1 MIDSYK
7 LKEVKKMRA
16 ARIILIIFMVGFLS
30 GCITISSQEYKSGMI
45 WNTVTAR
52 DYIDTGVRI
61 EAECSF
67 TPEYRQL
74 WLEWMNTEESIVNY
88 NIALCE
94 RIVEDMTKSRLF
106 SRVNMGSYDMLMR
119 IEHSES
125 KTEHKTVI
133 SIKDKNNKD
142 VGGNYTASG
151 MRRGYG
157 GESFH
162 ASLSQLLS
170 DVRDQMMADYK
181 AGKGIAVALGGGIQT
196 AGYDYDAQ
204 AGGGA
209 SLGVQIQ
216 PVTAELAG
224 QFGLSE
230 AKGALVTDVVK
241 SSAADKA
248 GIRRGDIILEF
259 NRTKIA
265 LPKDLQNAVAASRAE
280 ENALLLISRDRAS
293 IFLTVKLGAVQ
304 GGLARTPKKEE
315 PSYTPPS
322 DIKLPPL
329 RSDTYAV
336 VVGID
341 YKGRQEI
348 PNLNYASADA
358 AKVYDILTDPRYGG
372 VPKENTILLLNEKA
386 TRNEMVTALR
396 KIKSWDGFVY
406 VYYSGHG
413 APNTKGDK
421 FVDAYL
427 IPSDVVIT
435 DPEALDE
442 TAIKVS
448 YLQELVDTSSAKGVF
463 IALDSCFSGGG
474 KSIVP
479 KGGKPLVG
487 MIVSP
492 ELMKPKGAGKVIV
505 TSSATNQQSWEDES
519 ELKSGIFSHY
529 LIEGLK
535 GRGGKEAWVK
545 VEELADYIK
554 ENVPKAAKK
563 LKGADQNPQIAGRGD
578 FAVTRNWERAKVMD
592 VEIARAKL
600 KDSFEKGIITAEQLS
615 KAMDELK
622 SSKKSKTLEAY
633 LEGKIDEKKFGEL
646 Y

>member
-1 MIDSYK
+1 MFIR
-7 LKEVKKMRA
+7 LAV
-16 ARIILIIFMVGFLS
+16 LIIFGLGFLS
-30 GCITISSQEYKSGMI
+30 GCITISKQEYQSGMI

-52 DYIDTGVRI
+52 DYIDAGVRI
-61 EAECSF
+61 EAECNF
-67 TPEYRQL
+67 TPEYKQL
-74 WLEWMNTEESIVNY
+74 WFEWMNTEESIMNY
-88 NIALCE
+88 NLALCE

-106 SRVNMGSYDMLMR
+106 SRVNVGSYDMLMR

-125 KTEHKTVI
+125 KTEHKTVV
-133 SIKDKNNKD
+133 SVKDKNNRD
-142 VGGNYTASG
+142 IGVNYTGSA

-170 DVRDQMMADYK
+170 DIRDQMMADYK
-181 AGKGIAVALGGGIQT
+181 AGKGIAVALGGGVQT

-204 AGGGA
+204 SGGGG
-209 SLGVQIQ
+209 LGVQIQ
-216 PVTAELAG
+216 PVTAELAR

-230 AKGALVTDVVK
+230 AKGALVTDVLK
-241 SSAADKA
+241 GSSADKA

-259 NRTKIA
+259 NRTKISM
-265 LPKDLQNAVAASRAE
+265 PKDLQNAVASSRAE

-293 IFLTVKLGAVQ
+293 IFLTAKLGAVQ
-304 GGLARTPKKEE
+304 SGVARPLKKEE
-315 PSYTPPS
+315 PLFVPAPP

-341 YKGRQEI
+341 YKGREEI

-372 VPKENTILLLNEKA
+372 VPKENTVLLLNEKA

-413 APNTKGDK
+413 APRTKGDK

-427 IPSDVVIT
+427 IPNDVVIT

-505 TSSATNQQSWEDES
+505 TSSATNQQSWEDDS

-535 GRGGKEAWVK
+535 GKGGKDAWVK

-563 LKGADQNPQIAGRGD
+563 LKGADQIPQIAGRGD

-592 VEIARAKL
+592 VEIARGKL
-600 KDSFEKGIITAEQLS
+600 KDAFEKGIITAEQLS
-615 KAMDELK
+615 KAMDEMK
-622 SSKKSKTLEAY
+622 SQRKSKTLEAF